1 MLTIDPEQRKV
12 FINNIEVVDPIIIGQ
27 SVLDDL
33 RLREVSKAD
42 VIQRFKAYCCK
53 NKNKHGHSI
62 PITEERLRILDVILE
77 TGGVFSATEILDK
90 TPKSFSISRATVYGT
105 LKFFKKVGIIKLTV
119 LRRKGNETRKY
130 YVIKN

>member
-1 MLTIDPEQRKV
+1 MLTIDTEQQKV
-12 FINNIEVVDPIIIGQ
+12 FINNIEVVDPMIIGQ
-27 SVLDDL
+27 CVLDELKPKQVNKEDI
-33 RLREVSKAD
+33 
-42 VIQRFKAYCCK
+42 IQRFKEYCYR

-105 LKFFKKVGIIKLTV
+105 LNFFKKVGIIKLTV
-119 LRRKGNETRKY
+119 LRRKANETRKY

>member
-12 FINNIEVVDPIIIGQ
+12 FINNIEIVDPVIIGQ
-27 SVLDDL
+27 CVLDEL
-33 RLREVSKAD
+33 NPKQVNRED
-42 VIQRFKAYCCK
+42 IIHRFKDYCQR

-77 TGGVFSATEILDK
+77 VGGVFSATELLDK

-105 LKFFKKVGIIKLTV
+105 IKLFKKVGIIKLTV

-130 YVIKN
+130 YLIKN